1 MYRFHPRRF
10 EPVIERFRPVGERLK
25 LVSERLKA
33 GILSSWTNHRIPTI
47 VVSVIAVVAIVGAG
61 VLVVVTPRG
70 GKSGASHSASASIAS
85 SSSSPSAWPTAQN
98 SQAYVAGGSPTPL
111 PSGWTYADLDGMPAP
126 AAQAHALPLAIMIS
140 DNAAARPQSGISSAA
155 IVYQAYAEGGEDR
168 YMMVFQEGN
177 ATDIGPV
184 RSARPDY
191 VYWAAEYKALYAHDG
206 GSPKALQQTI
216 PTMANNIYDE
226 NASYGGSCP
235 YHRITSRSA
244 PQNEY
249 TNSATLISCAAKRS
263 YPATYQNLPVRPF
276 RNDIEFAQRPSS
288 QQISIAY
295 RTASIGYQFN
305 AYSNN
310 YTRLIDGKPEID
322 PANNNTVFARTI
334 VVMYQA
340 VTLDPE
346 TDPGYQRVIIHNVG
360 IGGKATIFME
370 GKQIAATWTKASN
383 AALTRFY
390 DASGTEIPFV
400 RGEIFM
406 ESTPPG
412 TEVLVK

>member
-1 MYRFHPRRF
+1 
-10 EPVIERFRPVGERLK
+10 
-25 LVSERLKA
+25 
-33 GILSSWTNHRIPTI
+33 
-47 VVSVIAVVAIVGAG
+47 
-61 VLVVVTPRG
+61 LVVVLPRG
-70 GKSGASHSASASIAS
+70 AKSAATQSATASIAASASASPTVLY
-85 SSSSPSAWPTAQN
+85 SPSEISGQLA
-98 SQAYVAGGSPTPL
+98 TPL
-111 PSGWTYADLDGMPAP
+111 PSGWTYSDLDGMPAP
-126 AAQAHALPLAIMIS
+126 AAQAHALPLAVMIS
-140 DNAAARPQSGISSAA
+140 DNAVARPQSGISMAS
-155 IVYQAYAEGGEDR
+155 IVYMAYAEGGEDR

-206 GSPKALQQTI
+206 GSPKSLLQVI
-216 PTMANNIYDE
+216 PAMAGSIYDE
-226 NASYGGSCP
+226 NASSGGSCP
-235 YHRITSRSA
+235 YHRITSRAA

-249 TNSATLISCAAKRS
+249 TNSATLISCAAKRG
-263 YPATYQNLPVRPF
+263 YPAKFQNLPTRTFRDDVPF
-276 RNDIEFAQRPSS
+276 DQRPAS

-295 RTASIGYQFN
+295 RTASVGYQFN
-305 AYSNN
+305 SYSDN

-322 PANNNTVFARTI
+322 LANGNNVYARTV

-340 VTLDPE
+340 VTIDPE
-346 TDPGYQRVIIHNVG
+346 SDPGYQRVIIHNVG

-383 AALTRFY
+383 TALTVFK
-390 DASGTEIPFV
+390 DASGNEIPFV

-406 ESTPPG
+406 QSTPPG

>member
-1 MYRFHPRRF
+1 M
-10 EPVIERFRPVGERLK
+10 ERFRPVGERIK
-25 LVSERLKA
+25 LVGERLKA
-33 GILSSWTNHRIPTI
+33 AFASSWTNHRVPTI
-47 VVSVIAVVAIVGAG
+47 AASAVSVIAVIAIVAAG
-61 VLVVVTPRG
+61 VLVVVMPG
-70 GKSGASHSASASIAS
+70 GKTTVASPSAKASIAASASASPSAS
-85 SSSSPSAWPTAQN
+85 PTVLYSPSEI
-98 SQAYVAGGSPTPL
+98 AGGSPTPL
-111 PSGWTYADLDGMPAP
+111 PSGWAYADLDGMPAA
-126 AAQAHALPLAIMIS
+126 AAQAHALPMAIMIS
-140 DNAAARPQSGISSAA
+140 DNAVARPQSGISMAS

-168 YMMVFQEGN
+168 YMMVFQEQN

-206 GSPKALQQTI
+206 GSPKALYQVI
-216 PTMANNIYDE
+216 PAMANYIYDE
-226 NASYGGSCP
+226 NASSGGSCP
-235 YHRITSRSA
+235 YHRITTRLA

-249 TNSATLISCAAKRS
+249 TNSATLISCAANRG
-263 YPATYQNLPVRPF
+263 YPATYRDLPVRTF
-276 RNDIEFAQRPSS
+276 RDDIEFAQRPAS
-288 QQISIAY
+288 QQIAIAY

-305 AYSNN
+305 AYSDN
-310 YTRLIDGKPEID
+310 YTRLIDGTPEID
-322 PANNNTVFARTI
+322 PANGSSVYARTV

-340 VTLDPE
+340 VTIDPQS
-346 TDPGYQRVIIHNVG
+346 DPGYQRVIIHNVG

-383 AALTRFY
+383 TALTRFY
-390 DASGTEIPFV
+390 DASGNEIPFV